1 MKKEDKIIEIKKN
14 NETYKVEKEND
25 EYIFTKWI
33 KNKDEE
39 EYTEKNKNEK
49 EFQEFLN
56 KLDEF
61 LKNW

>member
-14 NETYKVEKEND
+14 NETYTVEKEND